1 MSKSTKNVLFNRNNL
16 IAVLV
21 GLAVALTALA
31 FLYVDNLS
39 YQSDSLPAS
48 GALEEIVTGQEYRQ
62 RFVCTK
68 DGLSDI
74 EILTATYA
82 RANSGN
88 MTFTL
93 EDEAGNDIQSWTLNQ
108 ATLPDNAYVDL
119 ALDNTIT
126 DSNGKVYFI
135 NIVTDSIPGSSATIY
150 TTNYGGSSNL
160 SRNGEELGISVC
172 FRLEYSL
179 PASSLL
185 SAKNIL
191 ISLMIL
197 ILFPLLMAVA
207 IRFFPI
213 EKIYILAF
221 PEIVGVIGFHR
232 LLRHTSMFS
241 FPHELMA
248 GAFFGFCI
256 LWTIAA
262 IVTYRLIFIKGISVQ
277 KFAVIILTV
286 FSLMTIG
293 FLTPG
298 TGNDEQV
305 HFAYA
310 YKYANVFSF
319 KGFADPVDQDGDR
332 IIYMR
337 AEDAELLKSMVNVPI
352 FLSEGAYKDTIKNFS
367 LVSSDNTLY
376 EYKIRD
382 LTAFGGFVS
391 NNAPLGYV
399 ASGLGIAIAR
409 LLHLGTLPTFYMGR
423 IFNAALFIL
432 LVYLAIRII
441 PVGKE
446 TLLVISVFPMVLQQ
460 CVTYSYDSILIGAMF
475 LFAAI
480 IVSIL
485 KSDKKITL
493 KQYVVLGVLA
503 VTIAI
508 SKFVYAPLILV
519 LLAIPSSKFK
529 VKNANALK
537 AAVIAAI
544 TICGAIVFAVLQS
557 KLNVLQYFIPS
568 SASEDTSLFVNVV
581 HYMEMLYMTFVESTD
596 FFIHSMIAYPGWYQ
610 IHVPVIVVSAYYLL
624 LIFSLVRKKN
634 EERFIGTGIKVW
646 TVFLILASF
655 VLITLPMAAKFTNPG
670 SDSVDSLQGRY
681 FLPFIP
687 LIALGIRMKNV
698 TSDDTIGGKVMFGSC
713 YMSFIFF
720 AFCILRIFVAI

>member
-1 MSKSTKNVLFNRNNL
+1 MSKLNKSVLFNRNSL

-21 GLAVALTALA
+21 SLAVVLTALA
-31 FLYVDNLS
+31 FLYSDSLS
-39 YQSDSLPAS
+39 YQSDTLPAS
-48 GALEEIVTGQEYRQ
+48 GALEEITIGQEYSQ

-82 RANSGN
+82 RANEGN

-93 EDEAGNDIQSWTLNQ
+93 KDESGNEIQSWTLNQ

-135 NIVTDSIPGSSATIY
+135 SIVTDSIPGSSATIY

-172 FRLEYSL
+172 FRLLYSL
-179 PASSLL
+179 PASSVLN
-185 SAKNIL
+185 AKNIL
-191 ISLMIL
+191 ISLMLL
-197 ILFPLLMAVA
+197 ILVPILMIIA
-207 IRFFPI
+207 IRFFPVN
-213 EKIYILAF
+213 KIYILAF
-221 PEIVGVIGFHR
+221 PEIVGVLGFHR

-248 GAFFGFCI
+248 GLFLGFCI
-256 LWTIAA
+256 LWTLAA
-262 IVTYRLIFIKGISVQ
+262 VFTYRLIFVKGISVQ
-277 KFAVIILTV
+277 RFAVIILTV

-305 HFAYA
+305 HYAYA

-319 KGFADPVDQDGDR
+319 KGLSDPVDQDGDR
-332 IIYMR
+332 TIYMR
-337 AEDAELLKSMVNVPI
+337 AGDAELLKSMVDVPI
-352 FLSEGAYKDTIKNFS
+352 FLSEGAYKNTIKNFS
-367 LVSSDNTLY
+367 FISSDNTLY
-376 EYKIRD
+376 EYKISD

-399 ASGLGIAIAR
+399 ASGLGIAVAR
-409 LLHLGTLPTFYMGR
+409 FLHLGTLPTFYMGR

-432 LVYLAIRII
+432 LVYLAIKII

-460 CVTYSYDSILIGAMF
+460 CVTYSYDSVLIGAMF

-485 KSDKKITL
+485 KSEEKITL
-493 KQYVVLGVLA
+493 KQYIVLGVLA
-503 VTIAI
+503 VTIAL

-519 LLAIPSSKFK
+519 LLAIPASKFK
-529 VKNANALK
+529 FKRVNLLK
-537 AAVIAAI
+537 GAVIAGIAV
-544 TICGAIVFAVLQS
+544 CGAIAFSVLQS

-568 SASEDTSLFVNVV
+568 SASEDSSLFVNVV
-581 HYMEMLYMTFVESTD
+581 HYVEMLYMTFVECID
-596 FFIHSMIAYPGWYQ
+596 FFIHSMVAYPGWYQ
-610 IHVPVIVVSAYYLL
+610 IHVPVIIVSSYYLL
-624 LIFSLVRKKN
+624 LIFSLVRRNN
-634 EERFIGTGIKVW
+634 EVRFIGTGFKVW
-646 TVFLILASF
+646 TAFLIVASI

-670 SDSVDSLQGRY
+670 SDYVDSIQGRY

-698 TSDDTIGGKVMFGSC
+698 TSDDSIGGKVMFGSC
-713 YMSFIFF
+713 YMSFMFF

>member
-1 MSKSTKNVLFNRNNL
+1 MSKFNKSVLFSKNSL
-16 IAVLV
+16 IAILV
-21 GLAVALTALA
+21 SLAVVLTALA
-31 FLYVDNLS
+31 FLYSDSLS

-48 GALEEIVTGQEYRQ
+48 GALEEITTGQEYTQ

-82 RANSGN
+82 RVNSGN

-93 EDEAGNDIQSWTLNQ
+93 RDESGNEIKSWTLDL

-119 ALDNTIT
+119 ALDNTIP

-135 NIVTDSIPGSSATIY
+135 SIVTDSIPGSSATIY

-160 SRNGEELGISVC
+160 SRNGEELGISIC

-185 SAKNIL
+185 SARNIL
-191 ISLMIL
+191 VSLMLL
-197 ILFPLLMAVA
+197 ILVPILMIAA
-207 IRFFPI
+207 IQFFPI
-213 EKIYILAF
+213 KKIYILAF

-248 GAFFGFCI
+248 GAFLGFCI
-256 LWTIAA
+256 LWTLAA
-262 IVTYRLIFIKGISVQ
+262 IVTYRLVFVKGISVQ
-277 KFAVIILTV
+277 RFAVIILTV
-286 FSLMTIG
+286 FSLLTIG

-305 HFAYA
+305 HYAYA

-337 AEDAELLKSMVNVPI
+337 SEDAELLKSMVDVPI
-352 FLSEGAYKDTIKNFS
+352 FLSEGAYKDTIKNFH
-367 LVSSDNTLY
+367 LISSDNHLY

-409 LLHLGTLPTFYMGR
+409 ALHLGTLPTFYMGR

-432 LVYLAIRII
+432 LVYFAIKII

-446 TLLVISVFPMVLQQ
+446 TLLVISLFPMVLQQ
-460 CVTYSYDSILIGAMF
+460 CVTYSYDSILIGAMI
-475 LFAAI
+475 LFAAL

-485 KSDKKITL
+485 KSEEKITL
-493 KQYVVLGVLA
+493 KQFVILGVLA
-503 VTIAI
+503 VTIAL

-529 VKNANALK
+529 VKNPK
-537 AAVIAAI
+537 AVKAGVIAGIAV
-544 TICGAIVFAVLQS
+544 CGAVAFAVLQS
-557 KLNVLQYFIPS
+557 KMNVMQYFIPS
-568 SASEDTSLFVNVV
+568 YASEDSSIFVMIV
-581 HYMEMLYMTFVESTD
+581 HYVEMLYMTFVQSTD
-596 FFIHSMIAYPGWYQ
+596 FFIHSMVASRDHSISLL
-610 IHVPVIVVSAYYLL
+610 SASYLL
-624 LIFSLVRKKN
+624 PRK
-634 EERFIGTGIKVW
+634 EEG
-646 TVFLILASF
+646 
-655 VLITLPMAAKFTNPG
+655 
-670 SDSVDSLQGRY
+670 
-681 FLPFIP
+681 
-687 LIALGIRMKNV
+687 
-698 TSDDTIGGKVMFGSC
+698 
-713 YMSFIFF
+713 
-720 AFCILRIFVAI
+720 